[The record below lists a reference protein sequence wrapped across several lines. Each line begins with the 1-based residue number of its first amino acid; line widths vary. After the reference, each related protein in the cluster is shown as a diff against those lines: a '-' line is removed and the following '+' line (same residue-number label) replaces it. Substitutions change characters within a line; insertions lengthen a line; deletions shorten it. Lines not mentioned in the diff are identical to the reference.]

1 MSPPQTQLVA
11 YESDEFSLWILQ
23 DNKYLY
29 INDKFIGKLPF
40 DLKYE
45 AKSIFYYESFI
56 LICEAVNQC
65 HIFELS
71 EFFNI
76 MNHQILSIKSL
87 FECETNQNEIF
98 EACIMND
105 VVYILSQKGIK
116 RFFIYNDD
124 EDSTSSA
131 YGNFD
136 SSPNLNQENFI
147 IDNLNKILIKT
158 HCSKI

>member
-56 LICEAVNQC
+56 LICEAVN
-65 HIFELS
+65 
-71 EFFNI
+71 
-76 MNHQILSIKSL
+76 
-87 FECETNQNEIF
+87 
-98 EACIMND
+98 
-105 VVYILSQKGIK
+105 
-116 RFFIYNDD
+116 
-124 EDSTSSA
+124 
-131 YGNFD
+131 
-136 SSPNLNQENFI
+136 
-147 IDNLNKILIKT
+147 
-158 HCSKI
+158 